1 MSAPTLSA
9 RFALPILRGRGVP
22 AAASED
28 WRRPA
33 PSGAQRR
40 ADLAIGLGVAA
51 LALLNVVLARSAGI
65 FATSSSPALAEQVCW
80 ASAVTIPLIWR
91 RTRPEIVAVVVA
103 AAFIAGQYRGVQE
116 QQVASGAIFAAIY
129 ALGAWSGDRA
139 RARWLRLTII
149 AAMFVWLAVAWLM
162 AHDKLPA
169 DGLPG
174 ASGELPP
181 LLASIINGVLINMLF
196 FGFAY
201 LFGETAWQA
210 ARRRHQLEE
219 QAAELRAA
227 QTMISEQAVLS
238 ERVRIARELHD
249 VVAHHVSVMG
259 IQASA
264 SRRAMDRNPELARTA
279 LTAIEQCARTAVD
292 ELRRML
298 GALRAVDHPGT
309 DGALLPQQRSVD
321 RPVGIEQVEEIINRA
336 RAAGLEGRFGVFGAP
351 RTVPES
357 VSQAAYRIVQEAVTN
372 TLKHANATMIDVRI
386 RYLAQ
391 DLELDIA
398 DDGLGE
404 TPGAASG
411 LGLIGM
417 RERVAVHDGTLET
430 GARTGGGFRVRAR
443 LPIAPEAD
451 TLAEP
456 NGRSTGADE
465 AGPRPDT
472 TGEPS

>member
-1 MSAPTLSA
+1 MSAPALNA
-9 RFALPILRGRGVP
+9 AVALPQPRERGTP
-22 AAASED
+22 AAASD
-28 WRRPA
+28 HWRRPGPTA
-33 PSGAQRR
+33 PQRR

-51 LALLNVVLARSAGI
+51 LAVLNVVLARSAGI
-65 FATSSSPALAEQVCW
+65 FASANPPSLAEQTCW
-80 ASAVTIPLIWR
+80 ALAVTLPLIWR
-91 RTRPEIVAVVVA
+91 RTSPEIVSIVVA
-103 AAFIAGQYRGVQE
+103 VAFIAEQYRGVQE

-129 ALGAWSGDRA
+129 ALGAWGRDRS
-139 RARWLRLTII
+139 RARWLRLGII

-162 AHDKLPA
+162 AHDELPA
-169 DGLPG
+169 DGMPG

-181 LLASIINGVLINMLF
+181 LLASIINGVLINGLF

-219 QAAELRAA
+219 QAAQLRAA
-227 QTMISEQAVLS
+227 QALISEQAVLG

-279 LTAIEQCARTAVD
+279 LSAIEQCSRTAVD

-298 GALRAVDHPGT
+298 GALRAADRPG
-309 DGALLPQQRSVD
+309 DGEGLPHQRSVD
-321 RPVGIEQVEEIINRA
+321 NPAGIERVEELVDRA
-336 RAAGLEGRFGVFGAP
+336 RAAGLEGRLGVHGTP

-386 RYLAQ
+386 RYLVH

-398 DDGLGE
+398 DDGRGDASG
-404 TPGAASG
+404 TASG

-417 RERVAVHDGTLET
+417 RERVAVHDGNLET
-430 GARTGGGFRVRAR
+430 GTRIGGGFRVRAR
-443 LPIAPEAD
+443 LPIAPD
-451 TLAEP
+451 TETSAVP
-456 NGRSTGADE
+456 GTN
-465 AGPRPDT
+465 T